1 MIEDKLNAAG
11 ITSFAQIAAWKKAE
25 QVAFSEQLN
34 FSGRIERED
43 WVAQAKILAKG
54 GATEFSKRVARGEV
68 DSSSD
73 KKS

>member
-1 MIEDKLNAAG
+1 MIEDKLNASG

-25 QVAFSEQLN
+25 QVSFSEQLN

-43 WVAQAKILAKG
+43 WVAQAKVLAKG
-54 GATEFSKRVARGEV
+54 GETAFSKRVARGEV
-68 DSSSD
+68 QSSSG